1 MNEQY
6 PKLVFDSRIARRRLA
21 QAFQPE
27 MDSQIK
33 RWDLAATDRTLAV
46 PRQKDG
52 GDGDSFIR
60 DLVRLVISF
69 VHRIRS
75 RTSETRSESGKHAS
89 WRSVRA
95 GSLQR
100 ESNY

>member
-1 MNEQY
+1 VNEQY

-21 QAFQPE
+21 QAFE
-27 MDSQIK
+27 LGMDSETK
-33 RWDLAATDRTLAV
+33 RWDLAATCRTSAV

-60 DLVRLVISF
+60 DLVGLVISF

-75 RTSETRSESGKHAS
+75 RTSVTRSESRKTC
-89 WRSVRA
+89 
-95 GSLQR
+95 
-100 ESNY
+100 